1 MEVFRDVVGYEGQYK
16 IGSCGTLW
24 SERSRKVLRPN
35 TDKDGYGYYVLCVN
49 GKRKTIKTH
58 RLVATAFLPNENNL
72 PSVNHKDEDKLNNA
86 VENLEWCD
94 VAYNNRYGTRGQ
106 RISESQIN
114 HPAFSKKV
122 LCVETGE
129 VFASTH
135 EAARRTTAH
144 TVAQR
149 WMVRHEDIQKSVGD
163 AGKLLRKN
171 RRGKIGKNG
180 SGEKHW
186 LFR

>member
-86 VENLEWCD
+86 AENLEWCD
-94 VAYNNRYGTRGQ
+94 AAYNNRYGTRGR
-106 RISESQIN
+106 RIGESQIN

-129 VFASTH
+129 VFVSIH
-135 EAARRTTAH
+135 EAARRTSINRANISSACLGRPKHGTAGGYH
-144 TVAQR
+144 
-149 WMVRHEDIQKSVGD
+149 WKYVG
-163 AGKLLRKN
+163 GMT
-171 RRGKIGKNG
+171 
-180 SGEKHW
+180 
-186 LFR
+186 

>member
-72 PSVNHKDEDKLNNA
+72 PSVNHKDEDKTNNN
-86 VENLEWCD
+86 VNNLEWCS
-94 VAYNNRYGTRGQ
+94 AKYNVNYGSRT
-106 RISESQIN
+106 EK
-114 HPAFSKKV
+114 ASKKV
-122 LCVETGE
+122 ICVTTGKVFKSIAEASKYYNLRGNHISACCKGKLKSCGKHPITGE
-129 VFASTH
+129 
-135 EAARRTTAH
+135 
-144 TVAQR
+144 
-149 WMVRHEDIQKSVGD
+149 
-163 AGKLLRKN
+163 KLVWKYL
-171 RRGKIGKNG
+171 
-180 SGEKHW
+180 
-186 LFR
+186 